1 MSLDEIIELKTK
13 NFNTAMEVID
23 LKDKRIKQL
32 EQAIIDL
39 RKENNRLTIENIK
52 YETQNFLYESF
63 RDEGV
68 SGSDPRAPRVDYLGQ

>member
-52 YETQNFLYESF
+52 YETQNFLYENL
-63 RDEGV
+63 RD
-68 SGSDPRAPRVDYLGQ
+68 

>member
-1 MSLDEIIELKTK
+1 MSLDEIIDLKTK

-32 EQAIIDL
+32 EQTIVDL

-52 YETQNFLYESF
+52 YETQNYLHESI
-63 RDEGV
+63 RD
-68 SGSDPRAPRVDYLGQ
+68 

>member
-52 YETQNFLYESF
+52 YETQNFLYESI
-63 RDEGV
+63 RD
-68 SGSDPRAPRVDYLGQ
+68 

>member
-32 EQAIIDL
+32 EQTIVDL

-52 YETQNFLYESF
+52 YETQIYLHESI
-63 RDEGV
+63 RD
-68 SGSDPRAPRVDYLGQ
+68 

>member
-32 EQAIIDL
+32 EQTIVDL

-52 YETQNFLYESF
+52 YETQNFLYESI
-63 RDEGV
+63 RD
-68 SGSDPRAPRVDYLGQ
+68 

>member
-32 EQAIIDL
+32 EQTIVDL

-52 YETQNFLYESF
+52 YETQNYLHESI
-63 RDEGV
+63 RD
-68 SGSDPRAPRVDYLGQ
+68 

>member
-32 EQAIIDL
+32 EQTIVDL

-52 YETQNFLYESF
+52 YETQNFLYGSI
-63 RDEGV
+63 RD
-68 SGSDPRAPRVDYLGQ
+68 

>member
-1 MSLDEIIELKTK
+1 MSLDEIIDLKTK

-32 EQAIIDL
+32 EQTIVDL

-52 YETQNFLYESF
+52 YETQNFLYENL
-63 RDEGV
+63 RD
-68 SGSDPRAPRVDYLGQ
+68 

>member
-52 YETQNFLYESF
+52 LETQNYLHESI
-63 RDEGV
+63 RD
-68 SGSDPRAPRVDYLGQ
+68 